1 MAKVICDIDGT
12 LSDYS
17 HRVALAGEW
26 NSFHALAH
34 LDPVIPQIRHLTDCL
49 RESGH
54 DILLWTGRP
63 ERYRVGTMDW
73 LCEHGIGFNELRMR
87 PNDNL
92 DSDVALKYQWLQEL
106 GEQPLFAIDDRDSVV
121 KMFRDNGV
129 VCLQPAEGKY

>member
-12 LSDYS
+12 LSDCS
-17 HRVALAGEW
+17 SRVHLYGQW
-26 NSFHALAH
+26 GKFHSMAPH
-34 LDPVIPQIRHLTDCL
+34 DPVIPQIRHLVDVL
-49 RESGH
+49 AGEQH

-63 ERYRVGTMDW
+63 EIYREATLGW
-73 LCEHGIGFNELRMR
+73 LDKHHCHFDELRMR

-129 VCLQPAEGKY
+129 ICLQPAEGKY